1 MRATYRNDEDV
12 ARLHI
17 ESLLA
22 RHRQQVDAIPEH
34 LRHLYARRVARSLAG
49 QVALV
54 GAVVVV
60 VAAAAPPVLGVLD
73 DGAATIALLA
83 AWATSALA
91 YVVGRELAGGRL
103 LRAISSDVRQSGDV
117 HADRARIEAAAP
129 EARVRSMVD
138 AEERRSVAFPLAG
151 VVVLA
156 PLTLH
161 LAIYCSFGGWLSTWS
176 DLIEDFDG
184 WVRASVVLVGHVHAL
199 MAYLAFRHARQIH
212 AASTPELAAG
222 APSGAVRAL
231 GFATL
236 ASLFPGGLLFLIP
249 PLIVLATGAVIVPAF
264 GAARR
269 RVLAERQIIEA

>member
-34 LRHLYARRVARSLAG
+34 LRRLYARRVARSLAG
-49 QVALV
+49 QVSLAGAAL
-54 GAVVVV
+54 VV
-60 VAAAAPPVLGVLD
+60 VAAAAPPLLGVLD
-73 DGAATIALLA
+73 DGAATITLLA

-91 YVVGRELAGGRL
+91 YLVGRELAGGKL
-103 LRAISSDVRQSGDV
+103 QRALSREVERSGDV

-129 EARVRSMVD
+129 EARVRSMID
-138 AEERRSVAFPLAG
+138 AEERRSVALPLAG
-151 VVVLA
+151 AVVLA

-161 LAIYCSFGGWLSTWS
+161 FAIYGCLSGWFSSWS

-184 WVRASVVLVGHVHAL
+184 WVRASLVLVGHVHAL
-199 MAYLAFRHARQIH
+199 VAYLAFRHAREIH

-222 APSGAVRAL
+222 APAGAVRAL
-231 GFATL
+231 GYASL
-236 ASLFPGGLLFLIP
+236 ASVLPGGILFFIP
-249 PLIVLATGAVIVPAF
+249 PILALVTGAVIAPVFAL
-264 GAARR
+264 ARR
-269 RVLAERQIIEA
+269 RVLAERQLLEV